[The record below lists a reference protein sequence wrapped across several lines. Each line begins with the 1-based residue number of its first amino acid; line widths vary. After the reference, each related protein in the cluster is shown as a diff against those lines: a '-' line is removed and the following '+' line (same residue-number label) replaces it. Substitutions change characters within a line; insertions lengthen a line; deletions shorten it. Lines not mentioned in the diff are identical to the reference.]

1 MDMSQLLRALGLQQ
15 AYQSYQQ
22 NIGQPFANVAG
33 PFGRGLLGLDRPE
46 YGEEQAYRTG
56 QAVGNMPAV
65 SAPVGAFK
73 AAAQVPGLLVDA
85 TQMAKQ
91 MGPDLAGLLGLT
103 AFHGSPY
110 RFSKF
115 DASKIGTGEGAQAY
129 GHGLYFAESPGVA
142 KGYQINLTSNT
153 ATLDGKPLPL
163 LNMIEREA
171 ADYATQYGGQKQ
183 AIEVLNNKITQNSRF
198 DDIDY
203 LTKVRDKLAAS
214 KYEKNQG
221 AFYTVDI
228 PDEMIGKMLDWD
240 KLLSEQSQSVINA
253 LQKNGLISDV
263 ERVGSVAAEKVR
275 QLAQQPRVAEWARR
289 DLMKDAEQLQIS
301 KSPKHVAGVLKRM
314 QMDYGISPDSGPFS
328 NVANDFLS
336 FVKGMQAVPNMD
348 TGGGAISFLQAMY
361 GNAGASQKLR
371 EAGIPGIRYLDQGSR
386 DSGKGTR
393 NFVVFPGEEEAL
405 KMLSVE

>member
-85 TQMAKQ
+85 TQMVKQ

-314 QMDYGISPDSGPFS
+314 QMDYGISSDSGPFS

>member
-33 PFGRGLLGLDRPE
+33 PFGRGLLGLERPE

-314 QMDYGISPDSGPFS
+314 QMDYGISSDSGPFS